1 MKMIAVLIAKK
12 VQKQKQL
19 VLSKKQMVEKKE
31 VKDQKV
37 EHLLS
42 VVFQVQ
48 DQAVPVEESQRAVE
62 LVEQDNN

>member
-1 MKMIAVLIAKK
+1 
-12 VQKQKQL
+12 
-19 VLSKKQMVEKKE
+19 MVEKKE

-42 VVFQVQ
+42 VVFQVL